1 MAPRDN
7 QPSIKLADTPAL
19 PDPKYWAHSV
29 SINKS
34 SRLVFTSGI
43 TGQTVDDNYPETFS
57 EQVKASFD
65 NLEKAL
71 GAVGASMRN
80 VVKITF
86 LPVDWS
92 LEKKAKEM
100 FEPYIMSLAE
110 TYGWVNRPLTT
121 TIPVSS
127 LGDPRALFEVEAVAT
142 LSGDGVPYTD
152 GSEAVDRS
160 PPPTVVSAVVV
171 GGGFSG
177 LQAAFDLQQSGLDC
191 VVLEAKHRVGGR
203 SRSQKLRTGP
213 GLIELGATWINKTTQ
228 PKIYELTQKFGLEC
242 IQQYDAGD
250 SVLQTT
256 DGTVRKLKD
265 GKIETIEDD
274 SVLVAFGALMHGI
287 EEGYKLFELENPLES
302 PPELD
307 ISVEDW
313 VKQSCGDNE
322 LSNDLGRH
330 LVAALVGREVGEVGI
345 HFILDYLKS
354 CGGVDAVGGEGELG
368 AQSLKIRQGT
378 SSIST
383 SLADS
388 LRPQSVMLN
397 SPVDAIR
404 QLEDH
409 IIVQTS
415 NGTRYKCLK
424 VILAIPS
431 NTYEFIQFSPPL
443 PHAKRAVVS
452 RTMGGVYSKAIVT
465 YKTPWWRDIGLSGKF
480 TGFVGPICFS
490 WEISDPALEQY
501 SLAFFVSGP
510 WAKDW
515 GGMNSLAKEDAVISH
530 LAVLVG
536 PQNAH
541 LVYDPLEFNY
551 LEWHK
556 EEFIWGAPISSMGP
570 GQLGKY
576 GMALHK
582 PFGNIHIA
590 GGETAYEWKG
600 FLEGA
605 LRAGSRAAKEVTDA
619 LQAK

>member
-1 MAPRDN
+1 
-7 QPSIKLADTPAL
+7 
-19 PDPKYWAHSV
+19 
-29 SINKS
+29 
-34 SRLVFTSGI
+34 
-43 TGQTVDDNYPETFS
+43 
-57 EQVKASFD
+57 
-65 NLEKAL
+65 
-71 GAVGASMRN
+71 
-80 VVKITF
+80 
-86 LPVDWS
+86 
-92 LEKKAKEM
+92 
-100 FEPYIMSLAE
+100 
-110 TYGWVNRPLTT
+110 
-121 TIPVSS
+121 
-127 LGDPRALFEVEAVAT
+127 
-142 LSGDGVPYTD
+142 
-152 GSEAVDRS
+152 
-160 PPPTVVSAVVV
+160 
-171 GGGFSG
+171 
-177 LQAAFDLQQSGLDC
+177 
-191 VVLEAKHRVGGR
+191 
-203 SRSQKLRTGP
+203 
-213 GLIELGATWINKTTQ
+213 
-228 PKIYELTQKFGLEC
+228 
-242 IQQYDAGD
+242 
-250 SVLQTT
+250 
-256 DGTVRKLKD
+256 
-265 GKIETIEDD
+265 
-274 SVLVAFGALMHGI
+274 MHAI

-368 AQSLKIRQGT
+368 AQSLKIRQGMSHVSVSWLLINIHGAKTQSYELSWLTTQAGT
-378 SSIST
+378 SSIAT
-383 SLADS
+383 SLANS

-397 SPVDAIR
+397 SPVNAIH

-452 RTMGGVYSKAIVT
+452 KTMGGVYSKAIVT

-480 TGFVGPICFS
+480 TSFVGPICFS

-515 GGMNSLAKEDAVISH
+515 GGMNSLAKEDAIISH

-576 GMALHK
+576 GMALRK

-619 LQAK
+619 LQAKQKMATA